1 VNKKLVFLLFA
12 TSFYLNIFLCQEER
26 TWTIQLLA
34 VGCLYLAAKI
44 DETDVPQNADMQ
56 VYYFCL
62 MFVQV

>member
-1 VNKKLVFLLFA
+1 VNKKLVLLLFA
-12 TSFYLNIFLCQEER
+12 TSFDLNIFLSQEER

-44 DETDVPQNADMQ
+44 DETDVPRNADMQ

-62 MFVQV
+62 IFVQV